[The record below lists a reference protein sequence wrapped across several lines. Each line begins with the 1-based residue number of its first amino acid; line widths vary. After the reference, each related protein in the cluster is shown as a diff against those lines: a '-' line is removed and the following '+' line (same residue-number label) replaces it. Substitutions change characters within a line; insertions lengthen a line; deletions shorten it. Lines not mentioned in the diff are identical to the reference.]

1 MLGVV
6 CIRHPVLWFVD
17 IPHLAKR
24 IILLYLPF
32 QWITLELQK
41 PQRWDTPQVIL
52 GYFTC
57 RMKVRMIRTTKPNY
71 TKGKG
76 GVERLSYLD
85 SPVKWLYCNEILA
98 IGRIIPNSVGIVPIR
113 LFRPR

>member
-6 CIRHPVLWFVD
+6 CICHLVLWFVD

-57 RMKVRMIRTTKPNY
+57 RIWSQNDKNY
-71 TKGKG
+71 KAQLPKG
-76 GVERLSYLD
+76 GVERLVIFWTHLSNGY
-85 SPVKWLYCNEILA
+85 
-98 IGRIIPNSVGIVPIR
+98 IVMKC
-113 LFRPR
+113 LQ